1 MFSLKL
7 DKGQS
12 LLILVLMISLILAVL
27 SAVSYRLTVDTQISR
42 LQDEAVSALAGADAG
57 IEIGLNLASTL
68 QEASINGPFR
78 FNTSNVGLTNLDNI
92 DATKSQ
98 ITILKNPGNPFATPD
113 IPKDSQYTYY
123 LVDPNNLSAQS
134 SFSGRV
140 NLYFKENS
148 NAGPSCNPRNIS
160 AIEISVIGNS
170 PVSKY
175 LVEPCTVNKVG
186 DGNPAVISA
195 SPPKNVGGVSFS
207 KYITFNINSTSG
219 AKFIVIRPLFANLQL
234 GFEVTTPSGVAVPFQ
249 GKTIRSYA
257 VTNSGVTRTIDVIQ
271 SPPQLPAEFF
281 VTQL

>member
-68 QEASINGPFR
+68 QETAIAGPFR
-78 FNTSNVGLTNLDNI
+78 FDTNNVNLTNLDNI

-98 ITILKNPGNPFATPD
+98 ITILKNPGSSFATPD

-123 LVDPNNLSAQS
+123 LVDPNNLSAPS
-134 SFSGRV
+134 SFSGTV

-148 NAGPSCNPRNIS
+148 NAGTSCSPRNIS

-175 LVEPCTVNKVG
+175 LVEPCNII
-186 DGNPAVISA
+186 GNGNLPINNA
-195 SPPKNVGGVSFS
+195 SSPKNVGGVDFW
-207 KYITFNINSTSG
+207 KYVTFNIGPSSG

-234 GFEVTTPSGVAVPFQ
+234 GFEVTTPPGVVVPFQ